1 MSYQHDPDGPIID
14 KDAFKA
20 RVLEVCGI
28 LFISGIIIFIVMK
41 VMRPESKRID
51 DAISLAKLELKYSPY
66 NYSFNNSDDV
76 LTVNLWSSGLT
87 ATAKKASEGDL
98 EAVKE
103 WNATKDNVL
112 QYAYAIDSN
121 LFVEDIENITVLVQI
136 VNENNHERKLLVFK
150 NSTLVYDVTEGG

>member
-1 MSYQHDPDGPIID
+1 MLFNNT
-14 KDAFKA
+14 FKTFYF
-20 RVLEVCGI
+20 LH
-28 LFISGIIIFIVMK
+28 SIII
-41 VMRPESKRID
+41 
-51 DAISLAKLELKYSPY
+51 ISIPRSY

-112 QYAYAIDSN
+112 QYAYAIDSD

-136 VNENNHERKLLVFK
+136 VNENNHDRKLLVYK
-150 NSTLVYDVTEGG
+150 NSKLVYDVTKGG